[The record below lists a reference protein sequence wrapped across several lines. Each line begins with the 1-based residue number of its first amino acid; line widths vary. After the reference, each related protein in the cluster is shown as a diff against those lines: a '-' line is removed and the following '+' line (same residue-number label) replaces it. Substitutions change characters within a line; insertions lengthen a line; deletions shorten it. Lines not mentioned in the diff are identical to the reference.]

1 MGMLRNS
8 VYVYS
13 AFIYLNLLVYVFH
26 SILGKSLGKE
36 GYGEFSVVYSL
47 IFSIGYLASILS
59 TLSVKTIIENFDRRF
74 ELLQSMRFFGLI
86 FGLGFGA
93 LAVIFSDYL
102 KDFLN
107 VTEGYYFYFVGVS
120 WFVLFPLVVEKSFLQ
135 ASGRFG
141 LFAFSNGF
149 EMTVRVIVAYTSLH
163 IGLKVEAGIIAY
175 LSGIIVV
182 ESVLLLNNR
191 GWRFR
196 KAKLDIK
203 RLFKIALYAFPVGFF
218 IYADDIFIRRIFS
231 PETAGIYASV
241 SAFGK
246 FLLWSVVA
254 LMDVYFPK
262 FVESKMDRSLRKYLF
277 QIFAVAFFLEI
288 LFQTLVAITGKSLF
302 NLVFG
307 SAFIS
312 AYEYVPKYLISI
324 LSLIF
329 VLIFVSLATS
339 LERGIIIV
347 YLNLICFYGGFFIID
362 FSSIE
367 DYLFYL
373 FAVNF
378 IFVLF
383 YLYSFRQLI
392 FKS

>member
-1 MGMLRNS
+1 MGMLKNS

-13 AFIYLNLLVYVFH
+13 AFVYLNLLVYVFH

-59 TLSVKTIIENFDRRF
+59 NLSIKTIIENFDRRF
-74 ELLQSMRFFGLI
+74 EFLQSMRFLGLI
-86 FGLGFGA
+86 FGVGFA
-93 LAVIFSDYL
+93 SSAMIFSGYL

-107 VTEGYYFYFVGVS
+107 VTESYYFYFVGLS
-120 WFVLFPLVVEKSFLQ
+120 WLVLFPLVVEKSFLQ
-135 ASGRFG
+135 ATGRFG

-149 EMTVRVIVAYTSLH
+149 EMTVRVLFAYIAIY
-163 IGLKVEAGIIAY
+163 IGLKVEAGIVAY
-175 LSGIIVV
+175 LSGIILV
-182 ESVLLLNNR
+182 ELVLLLINR
-191 GWRFR
+191 GWGFKR
-196 KAKLDIK
+196 AILDMR
-203 RLFKIALYAFPVGFF
+203 RLFKIALYAFPLGFF
-218 IYADDIFIRRIFS
+218 IYADDLFIRRIFS

-241 SAFGK
+241 SAVGK

-262 FVESKMDRSLRKYLF
+262 FVEFRMDRSLRKYLV
-277 QIFAVAFFLEI
+277 QIFTIAI
-288 LFQTLVAITGKSLF
+288 LFELLFQALVALFGKSLF
-302 NLVFG
+302 NLIFG
-307 SAFIS
+307 SEFVS
-312 AYEYVPKYLISI
+312 AYDYLPKYLISI

-329 VLIFVSLATS
+329 VQIFISLATA
-339 LERGIIIV
+339 LERGIHIV
-347 YLNLICFYGGFFIID
+347 YLNLIFFYGGFFVFN

-367 DYLFYL
+367 DYLLYV

-383 YLYSFRQLI
+383 YLYSFKNLI
-392 FKS
+392 FIR